1 MSVLLW
7 IGSLLGVVIGA
18 LHAVYL
24 YRQHVARTPAD
35 QAGEVYFGLWALGLW
50 TLFGSYVLVLW
61 IIGVVAYAVSKVI
74 PRRRAV

>member
-1 MSVLLW
+1 MATLLW
-7 IGSLLGVVIGA
+7 IGSLLGVVIGV

-24 YRQHVARTPAD
+24 YRQHVARTPVD
-35 QAGEVYFGLWALGLW
+35 QAGAVYRGLWALGLW

-61 IIGVVAYAVSKVI
+61 IIGVIAYSVSKVM

>member
-1 MSVLLW
+1 MATLLW
-7 IGSLLGVVIGA
+7 IGSLLGVVIGT
-18 LHAVYL
+18 LHAVHL
-24 YRQHVARTPAD
+24 YRRHVAQTPAD
-35 QAGEVYFGLWALGLW
+35 QAGAVYRGLWALGLW